1 MNSRALFLD
10 RDGVVNLDHGYVYK
24 LEDFQFVEGVF
35 DLCRHAISKGYLIF
49 VITNQ
54 AGIGRGLYSVADFD
68 CLTNY
73 MCKEF
78 LNQGVLISKVY
89 YSPFHPTHG
98 LGQYKKDDE
107 SRKPRPGMILKA
119 IDEFGINVNLSVLI
133 GDNFTD
139 IQTGQNAGVGINILY
154 TVDSSLNYKPD
165 LTCHY
170 ISDLREAKFFLQGG
184 E

>member
-1 MNSRALFLD
+1 MYSRALFLD
-10 RDGVVNLDHGYVYK
+10 RDGVINLDHGYVHK

-68 CLTNY
+68 CLTSF
-73 MCKEF
+73 MCEEF
-78 LNQGVLISKVY
+78 LTQGVLISKVY
-89 YSPFHPTHG
+89 YSPFHPIHG
-98 LGQYKKDDE
+98 LGRYKRDDE

-119 IDEFGINVNLSVLI
+119 INEFGISVSSSVLI

-139 IQTGQNAGVGINILY
+139 IQSGHNAGVGINILY

-165 LTCHY
+165 LSFHC
-170 ISDLREAKFFLQGG
+170 ISNLREAKFFL
-184 E
+184 